1 MMLSSPEDSQSGRV
15 DVVIV
20 NYKSTDLLIQCLN
33 SIQAVAGD
41 LRYNVLVEDNSE
53 DDDVDRVLE
62 RFPSVRIEKNRKN
75 IGFAKGVNKGLAGCT
90 APYVLI
96 LNPDTLVGP
105 GFFEAMLSYMEG
117 HPDIGILGP
126 RILDQ
131 DGSVQG
137 SARGFPTPLT
147 AFFGRRSIFSKLFPN
162 NPITRENVRTMDC
175 DGQTPM
181 EVDWVSGACMVVRLA
196 AFKSVGYLDERFFM
210 YWEDTDW
217 CRRMW
222 ANGWRVVYLPSAFIT
237 HFVGGSSE
245 RNVFGSVLA
254 FHQSSYKLFAK
265 YLSPSQSFVKPFVFV
280 GLIFRCLFVYAFQ
293 ALSRGIRFLKS
304 REVSTWPLRTAE
316 PEDGRIRIVR
326 FIARLNIG
334 GPAIHVH
341 LLTRDLDRARFS
353 TTLITGKI
361 SPKEGDMGYL
371 FGDLPEKAIFIPE
384 LQREISPL
392 MDIRAFRSVL
402 RVLHLKKPHIVDTHT
417 AKAGTTA
424 RLAAMYYNLFSRRKI
439 RTVHT
444 FHGHVFEGYF
454 SKPVSGLYVW
464 IERLLALQTDV
475 IIAISPSQ
483 KADLARKFRIAPA
496 EKIRSI
502 PLGFDLTP
510 FLSSGELKGRFKRR
524 IGFPE
529 DAALVGIIGRLVP
542 IKNHRLFLEAARVCI
557 QEKGVDHLRF
567 AVIGDG
573 EMRMDLEK
581 HCRELG
587 ISSYVH
593 FTGWLRDLT
602 EVYADLDVLA
612 LTSDNEGTPVSIIEA
627 MAASVPVIA
636 TDAGGVIDLL
646 GKRVKSPQNGGFSL
660 CERGVLCAKGDPWGF
675 SNGLA
680 YLLQNEDHEREAL
693 ALAARSFVKR
703 RFSAERLLFDM
714 EDLYR
719 SLAERRCH

>member
-1 MMLSSPEDSQSGRV
+1 MSLSSPDTLEKAAV

-20 NYKSTDLLIQCLN
+20 NYKSTDLLSQCLD
-33 SIQAVAGD
+33 SIQTVAGD
-41 LRYNVLVEDNSE
+41 LRCKVFVEDNSE
-53 DDDVDRVLE
+53 DDDIDRIAE
-62 RFPSVRIEKNRKN
+62 KFPAASIEKNRRN
-75 IGFAKGVNKGLAGCT
+75 IGFAKGVNKGLALCT
-90 APYVLI
+90 APYVLV
-96 LNPDTLVGP
+96 LNPDTVVHP
-105 GFFEAMLSYMEG
+105 GFFETMLHYMER

-126 RILDQ
+126 RILDH

-147 AFFGRRSIFSKLFPN
+147 AFFGRRSVFSRLFPN

-181 EVDWVSGACMVVRLA
+181 EVDWVSGACMVVRRS
-196 AFKSVGYLDERFFM
+196 AFKTVGYLDERFFM

-222 ANGWRVVYLPSAFIT
+222 ANRWRVVYLPSASIT

-265 YLSPSQSFVKPFVFV
+265 YLSPSQAFFKPLVFI
-280 GLIFRCLFVYAFQ
+280 GIIIRCLFVCTFQ
-293 ALSRGIRFLKS
+293 ALSRGGRL
-304 REVSTWPLRTAE
+304 LRRKGNAWGSKRGGGLQ
-316 PEDGRIRIVR
+316 DGKIRIVR

-341 LLTRDLDRARFS
+341 LLTRDLDRARFA

-361 SPKEGDMGYL
+361 SRQEGDMGYL
-371 FGDLPEKAIFIPE
+371 FVDLPEKVVFIPE

-392 MDIRAFRSVL
+392 MDILAFRSVL
-402 RVLHLKKPHIVDTHT
+402 KVLHLRKPHIVDTHT

-424 RLAAMYYNLFSRRKI
+424 RLAAIFYNLFSRRKI
-439 RTVHT
+439 RMVHT

-454 SKPVSGLYVW
+454 SRVLSGLYVW
-464 IERLLALQTDV
+464 IERLLALRTDV

-483 KADLARKFRIAPA
+483 KKDLAYKFRIASA
-496 EKIRSI
+496 EKIKSV

-510 FLSSGELKGRFKRR
+510 FLRSGERKGRFKRGL
-524 IGFPE
+524 GFSE
-529 DAALVGIIGRLVP
+529 DTALVGIIGRLVP
-542 IKNHRLFLEAARVCI
+542 IKNHRLFLEAANRCI
-557 QEKGVDHLRF
+557 KEKGMDHLRF

-573 EMRMDLEK
+573 EMRIGLETY
-581 HCRELG
+581 CRELG
-587 ISSYVH
+587 ITPYVR

-612 LTSDNEGTPVSIIEA
+612 LTSDNEGTPVSMIEA

-636 TDAGGVIDLL
+636 TDAGGVVDLL
-646 GKRVKSPQNGGFSL
+646 GKPVRSIPNRGFTL
-660 CERGVLCAKGDPWGF
+660 CERGVLCAKGDSRGF
-675 SNGLA
+675 SNGLT
-680 YLLQNEDHEREAL
+680 YLLHNEDHTREAF
-693 ALAARSFVKR
+693 ARAARSFVIR
-703 RFSAERLLFDM
+703 RFSEERLLRDM
-714 EDLYR
+714 EELYQG
-719 SLAERRCH
+719 LVERPSH